1 MIREKLVDE
10 WPANVRELA
19 GSWEDFPTLEEIRD
33 NETARRYSGSAVMW
47 VLDTNTL
54 IYFFRGE
61 GNVAKEILSR
71 SPSAI
76 GIPSIV
82 LYELEVGIAKSTS
95 PRKRLGQ
102 LEQLTAVV
110 QTLPFGAGDRILGKL
125 DPDRRS
131 INQHGIAQATRRKR
145 FSLAGASLNRHSTC
159 LASPSSLI
167 QQIRS
172 RRR

>member
-1 MIREKLVDE
+1 
-10 WPANVRELA
+10 
-19 GSWEDFPTLEEIRD
+19 
-33 NETARRYSGSAVMW
+33 MW

-61 GNVAKEILSR
+61 GNVAKEILAR

-102 LEQLTAVV
+102 LQELTAAVR
-110 QTLPFGAGDRILGKL
+110 TLSFGVAEARVSAAI
-125 DPDRRS
+125 R
-131 INQHGIAQATRRKR
+131 
-145 FSLAGASLNRHSTC
+145 
-159 LASPSSLI
+159 SSLEKCH
-167 QQIRS
+167 
-172 RRR
+172 

>member
-1 MIREKLVDE
+1 MV
-10 WPANVRELA
+10 
-19 GSWEDFPTLEEIRD
+19 
-33 NETARRYSGSAVMW
+33 W

-61 GNVAKEILSR
+61 GNVAKEMLAR

-102 LEQLTAVV
+102 LEELTAVV
-110 QTLPFGAGDRILGKL
+110 QILPFGVAEARA
-125 DPDRRS
+125 P
-131 INQHGIAQATRRKR
+131 AA
-145 FSLAGASLNRHSTC
+145 
-159 LASPSSLI
+159 
-167 QQIRS
+167 IRS
-172 RRR
+172 DLEKKGTPIGPL

>member
-1 MIREKLVDE
+1 
-10 WPANVRELA
+10 
-19 GSWEDFPTLEEIRD
+19 
-33 NETARRYSGSAVMW
+33 MW

-61 GNVAKEILSR
+61 GNVAKEILAR

-110 QTLPFGAGDRILGKL
+110 QTLPFGPSEARASAAIRPSLEKKGTPIGPYDVLIAGTAKACG
-125 DPDRRS
+125 
-131 INQHGIAQATRRKR
+131 ATLVTRNTREFKR
-145 FSLAGASLNRHSTC
+145 VRGLALENWY
-159 LASPSSLI
+159 
-167 QQIRS
+167 
-172 RRR
+172 